1 MKKLRQGGFLMAKVH
16 QTAGRIFNKLL
27 KKDQIEEINS
37 AQGRILFVL
46 WEKDNIPI
54 SELSKKTQ
62 LEKSTLTSMLDKLE
76 NDGFI
81 IRLPSKE
88 DRRKIL
94 IQRTEKDKQF
104 QEKYLAISDEM
115 NNLFYKNF
123 SELEIDLFEKS
134 LQKILD
140 NLIKEKNKKLLHRRQ
155 NLLNR

>member
-16 QTAGRIFNKLL
+16 QTAERIFNKLL
-27 KKDQIEEINS
+27 KKYQIEEINS
-37 AQGRILFVL
+37 AQSRILFVL

-54 SELSKKTQ
+54 SELSEKTQ
-62 LEKSTLTSMLDKLE
+62 LEKSTLTCMLDKLE

-115 NNLFYKNF
+115 NNLFYQNF

-134 LQKILD
+134 LQIVLD
-140 NLIKEKNKKLLHRRQ
+140 NLIKEKNKK
-155 NLLNR
+155 

>member
-27 KKDQIEEINS
+27 KKYQIEEINS
-37 AQGRILFVL
+37 AQSRILFVL

-54 SELSKKTQ
+54 SELSEKTQ
-62 LEKSTLTSMLDKLE
+62 LEKSTLTCMLDKLE

-115 NNLFYKNF
+115 NNLFYQNF

-134 LQKILD
+134 LQIILD
-140 NLIKEKNKKLLHRRQ
+140 NLIKEKNKK
-155 NLLNR
+155 

>member
-1 MKKLRQGGFLMAKVH
+1 MKKLRHGGFLMAKVH

-27 KKDQIEEINS
+27 KKYQIEEINS
-37 AQGRILFVL
+37 AQSRILFVL

-54 SELSKKTQ
+54 SELSEKTQ
-62 LEKSTLTSMLDKLE
+62 LEKSTLTCMLDKLE

-134 LQKILD
+134 LQIILD
-140 NLIKEKNKKLLHRRQ
+140 NLIKEKNKK
-155 NLLNR
+155 

>member
-27 KKDQIEEINS
+27 KKYQIEEINS
-37 AQGRILFVL
+37 AQSRILFVL

-54 SELSKKTQ
+54 SELSEKTQ
-62 LEKSTLTSMLDKLE
+62 LEKSTLTCMLDKLE

-134 LQKILD
+134 LQIILD
-140 NLIKEKNKKLLHRRQ
+140 NLIKEKNKK
-155 NLLNR
+155 

>member
-27 KKDQIEEINS
+27 KKYQIEEINS

-54 SELSKKTQ
+54 SELSEKTQ
-62 LEKSTLTSMLDKLE
+62 LEKSTLTCMLDKLE

-94 IQRTEKDKQF
+94 IKRTEKDKQF

-134 LQKILD
+134 LQRILD
-140 NLIKEKNKKLLHRRQ
+140 NLIKEKNKK
-155 NLLNR
+155 